1 MVSDW
6 ITREV
11 GKNERTGIQWTLT
24 EQLEDLDF
32 ADDVCL
38 ISATHKQ
45 MQRKTEKLS
54 VNASKLGM
62 SVNIPKTK
70 VLKVN
75 GKMNSP
81 VSLPGEVIESVDEFC
96 YLGSVISTDGGT
108 DKDISVRIGKA
119 RYEFRAVQ
127 PVWLSRQLSLNTKLR
142 IFSTNVNS
150 VLLYGFETWRST
162 KALHH

>member
-1 MVSDW
+1 M
-6 ITREV
+6 
-11 GKNERTGIQWTLT
+11 KNGRTGIQWTLT

-38 ISATHKQ
+38 ISATHNQ

-75 GKMNSP
+75 GKVNSP
-81 VSLPGEVIESVDEFC
+81 VSL
-96 YLGSVISTDGGT
+96 GG
-108 DKDISVRIGKA
+108 
-119 RYEFRAVQ
+119 RY
-127 PVWLSRQLSLNTKLR
+127 
-142 IFSTNVNS
+142 
-150 VLLYGFETWRST
+150 
-162 KALHH
+162 